1 MVSSSLKHQRG
12 FGLVQVGIG
21 IALFGMVSAY
31 GIHMY
36 AKSAKEGVIDDRA
49 KLVGQRMADID
60 AAVKSYATQYFVQV
74 QKGEPAQA
82 VTGGYTVPASRV
94 RQPTLQDLVQL
105 GMLRSDAANSL
116 TYNDQT
122 ISYAVDFS
130 VDTTGCVIPACNIQA
145 VIRTTAPITDTEGN
159 VDVRR
164 ATIAA
169 NAASQNNAGVA
180 IPAAAGGDPS
190 KFVGTQGVV
199 VAANPTGTAGLIG
212 MRTAYDSKGFM
223 EFDRRDGTLAR
234 TGVLRMQDDTGQ
246 RHDITGAGT
255 VQAQSLKSTN
265 IESSTVKSTGNVE
278 VGGYLDLS
286 SSPVVVKGADCPK
299 NGIFARDNSGNLMSC
314 HGGKWKSG
322 SGGELPYDIFG
333 TPTCNSSLDG
343 QERLIINVVNGIGGN
358 SCATYTTVMTNV
370 VCKYA
375 YGKTGRFGSGW
386 RWAWETVSSKTIG
399 SYNSG
404 GDCGGGGL

>member
-36 AKSAKEGVIDDRA
+36 AKSAKESVIDDRA

-116 TYNDQT
+116 TYNNQT

-169 NAASQNNAGVA
+169 NEASQNNAGVA
-180 IPAAAGGDPS
+180 IPASLWAHRGWWWL
-190 KFVGTQGVV
+190 
-199 VAANPTGTAGLIG
+199 PTPRAQQASLACARRTTARGSWSLTAVTAPWPVRACCACRTTLGSATTLRGLG
-212 MRTAYDSKGFM
+212 RCRPRLLT
-223 EFDRRDGTLAR
+223 RL
-234 TGVLRMQDDTGQ
+234 
-246 RHDITGAGT
+246 
-255 VQAQSLKSTN
+255 
-265 IESSTVKSTGNVE
+265 
-278 VGGYLDLS
+278 
-286 SSPVVVKGADCPK
+286 
-299 NGIFARDNSGNLMSC
+299 
-314 HGGKWKSG
+314 
-322 SGGELPYDIFG
+322 EL
-333 TPTCNSSLDG
+333 
-343 QERLIINVVNGIGGN
+343 
-358 SCATYTTVMTNV
+358 
-370 VCKYA
+370 
-375 YGKTGRFGSGW
+375 
-386 RWAWETVSSKTIG
+386 
-399 SYNSG
+399 
-404 GDCGGGGL
+404 